1 MGSQGLLIVVDD
13 GVEPPDVTGA
23 FDDVSVTTATPGRV
37 TQQLCR
43 TAVDCLVVPASL
55 EQNEGDRI
63 AWAARQLYPDLPVV
77 VYGQDVGAVAVGTPV
92 QATTLT
98 DDAVLDAIRSAL
110 ETETLAARPP
120 SRAETLLAS
129 VFDQFPVHLFVKDRD
144 GKHVMSSD
152 HLVDPSRLVGQADNE
167 VNDDEPEIFREAIYD
182 DDRRVIDNAS
192 TLEDVEEYSRKYDVH
207 LITSKVPWRD
217 TDGDVLGL
225 AGISRDITER
235 KRREERFR
243 ASNERLRR
251 VALKA
256 AHELRNELQVA
267 SGRLELVESDS
278 PILSE
283 VGLSH
288 MRLAE
293 IVDDV
298 VQLAERSAS
307 HQDQVELRLSAV
319 VREVWGTMDTDQMT
333 LSIGD
338 DGLFLAEP
346 DSVRILFETLITN
359 AREYAG
365 EASIVTVG
373 RFDDG
378 IFFEDDGDGLDVDP
392 PKRVFEAGFSGD
404 QKNSGLG
411 LYIAK
416 RIATDNGWEM
426 TAGPAENDGARFE
439 LSGVEFRD

>member
-1 MGSQGLLIVVDD
+1 MGSQRILIVDD
-13 GVEPPDVTGA
+13 GVDTPDVASA
-23 FDDVSVTTATPGRV
+23 FDDVSVVTSVPGRV
-37 TQQLCR
+37 TQELCL
-43 TAVDCLVVPASL
+43 TAVDCLVVPAML

-63 AWAARQLYPDLPVV
+63 AWAARQLYPDLPVI
-77 VYGQDVGAVAVGTPV
+77 VYGADVGDVAVGTPV
-92 QATTLT
+92 RATALS

-110 ETETLAARPP
+110 EEETLAARTP

-152 HLVDPSRLVGQADNE
+152 HLVDPSTLVGYADDE

-182 DDRRVIDNAS
+182 DDRRVIDEGS

-207 LITSKVPWRD
+207 LLTSKVPWRD
-217 TDGDVLGL
+217 ADGDVLGL
-225 AGISRDITER
+225 AGISRDITEQ

-267 SGRLELVESDS
+267 SGRLELVDSDS
-278 PILSE
+278 PLLSE

-288 MRLAE
+288 VRLAE

-298 VQLAERSAS
+298 VQLAEQSAS
-307 HQDQVELRLSAV
+307 HQAQVELRLSAV
-319 VREVWGTMDTDQMT
+319 LREVWETTDTAQMT
-333 LSIGD
+333 LSIGED
-338 DGLFLAEP
+338 SVFLAEP
-346 DSVRILFETLITN
+346 DSVRILFETLIAN

-373 RFDDG
+373 RTADG

-392 PKRVFEAGFSGD
+392 PKRVFEAGFSAD
-404 QKNSGLG
+404 PMNSGLG
-411 LYIAK
+411 LYIVQ
-416 RIATDNGWEM
+416 RIAADNRWEI
-426 TAGPAENDGARFE
+426 TAGAAENGGARFE